1 MHELDEC
8 LSAARAIKDIDEQI
22 QEIKSRAMSP
32 KNQIITG
39 MPRSTSGFGGK
50 SDDYVIKLERL
61 NNRRQKRINAR
72 DEHWNTALNI
82 FNDIN
87 IREDH
92 IHLLWLRFYCG
103 MQWDKCCTL
112 MAEKYP
118 ERNWNINKI
127 FRAYRNVLSK
137 TDNS

>member
-8 LSAARAIKDIDEQI
+8 LKATRAIKDIDEQI
-22 QEIKSRAMSP
+22 EEIKARAMSP

-39 MPRSTSGFGGK
+39 MPRGTNGFGGK

-61 NNRRQKRINAR
+61 YNRRQKRINAR
-72 DEHWNTALNI
+72 DEHWNTALHI

-92 IHLLWLRFYCG
+92 IHLLRLRFYCG
-103 MQWDKCCTL
+103 MQWDKCCIL
-112 MAEKYP
+112 MSERYP

-127 FRAYRNVLSK
+127 FRVYRNVLSK